1 MGCYLVTGCA
11 GFIGAKVAELLLNRG
26 HIVVGVDNL
35 YPAYDVRLKEW
46 RLAQL
51 RKRPNLT
58 FYRLNI
64 CEKDTLYSNLR
75 QDNSQIDAIIHLAAQ
90 AGVHA
95 SVQNPQLYYET
106 NVLGTL
112 NLLEF
117 CRNAEIRKFIL
128 ASTSSIYGART
139 PLPFREDSTP
149 EAPISPYAAS
159 KKAAEELCYTYHYL
173 HRLDITVLRYF
184 TVYGPAGR
192 PDMSIFRFVQNI
204 IEGRPIVIYGDG
216 SQTRSF
222 TYIDDIAQGTIAAL
236 TLKGYEIINLGSSQA
251 VSINE
256 VVHVIE
262 HLTGR
267 KAFIEY
273 RPRHPADVPAT
284 QADCTK
290 AMRLLQW
297 APKVTLEEGLQATID
312 WYKENRSWAK
322 EIK

>member
-11 GFIGAKVAELLLNRG
+11 GFIGAKVAELLLNGG

-35 YPAYDVRLKEW
+35 YPAYDVCLKEW

-51 RKRPNLT
+51 RHQPNFT

-75 QDNSQIDAIIHLAAQ
+75 QGDFKIDVIVHLAAQ

-117 CRNAEIRKFIL
+117 CRDAEIRKFIL

-139 PLPFREDSTP
+139 PLPFQEDSTS

-173 HRLDITVLRYF
+173 HKLDITVLRYF

-192 PDMSIFRFVQNI
+192 PDMSIFRFVRDI

-222 TYIDDIAQGTIAAL
+222 TYIDDIARGTIAAL

-256 VVHVIE
+256 VVHAIE

-267 KAFIEY
+267 KALIEY
-273 RPRHPADVPAT
+273 RPRHPADVLAT

-297 APKVTLEEGLQATID
+297 TPKVTLEEGLQATIE
-312 WYKENRSWAK
+312 WYKANRSWAK